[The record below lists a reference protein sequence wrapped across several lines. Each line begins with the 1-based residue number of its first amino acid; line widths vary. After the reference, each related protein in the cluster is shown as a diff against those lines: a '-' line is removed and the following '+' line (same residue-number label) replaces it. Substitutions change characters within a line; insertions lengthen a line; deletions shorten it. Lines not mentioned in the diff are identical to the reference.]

1 LSTEVPQQLALRDA
15 IKRSVARDLS
25 EQMAHYHQ
33 AIAEQLGLSMADHK
47 ALDLVCA
54 AGSLTAGQL
63 AELTNLTTGGVTG
76 LVDRLE
82 QAGLVRRER
91 DPHDRRRVIVRP
103 SSDVPGLTAI
113 FNSLAHALG
122 EVCAHYTDQ
131 ELKTTLDFVTRFIGV
146 LQAETA
152 KLEQRIQ
159 SDEGRRA
166 G

>member
-1 LSTEVPQQLALRDA
+1 LSNVLPQQPALQDA

-54 AGSLTAGQL
+54 AGPLTAGQL

-91 DPHDRRRVIVRP
+91 DPHDRRRVIVQP
-103 SSDVPGLTAI
+103 SSDMPGLTAI
-113 FNSLAHALG
+113 FNSLIRALG

-131 ELKTTLDFVTRFIGV
+131 ELRTILDFVLRFIAV

-159 SDEGRRA
+159 SDEG
-166 G
+166 